1 MKKIFK
7 QSLFILMMFIVLTM
21 TVLTCSAK
29 DVKKESVDTIGAVMA
44 QAVYEMKVTGDQIN
58 LKENTAMTLKAEVT
72 GVKEQPVIT
81 WTSSDESVA
90 VVDENGNVKGK
101 AVGRAL
107 ITASAEVAGQT
118 IEGHYSVYVVTHE
131 NFVKNFL
138 EKNQILSYQ
147 YSYVDDYFYTND
159 KDCWQDT
166 FGYARI
172 FDLVAPYIALEYDYT
187 RVFFNYEDRD
197 FMIQL
202 WKGQYGYV
210 FYGSEIGIYSK
221 DPSDKEPGM
230 LTFYGKAE
238 EEYWPTMEMTLYHQN
253 IQGEWEREFTRDY
266 DKYWWCTGFKPGHL
280 RDVEPADEL
289 RMVAKITF
297 KDAKMAK
304 QFALG
309 LKECGLTRAKN
320 VNSLENDNY
329 YRVKDT
335 VHVRWQD
342 ISEAENT
349 MPIKIG
355 AAALFGFNFLAIL
368 IAGLF
373 ILGFGALAGALLLFI
388 I

>member
-1 MKKIFK
+1 MKRFFRK
-7 QSLFILMMFIVLTM
+7 SILLLIVALILTS
-21 TVLTCSAK
+21 TVLPCYA
-29 DVKKESVDTIGAVMA
+29 A
-44 QAVYEMKVTGDQIN
+44 QAKKATADTVSTKTEKVELNVSSDSIN
-58 LKENTAMTLKAEVT
+58 LVVDKYIILNADVT
-72 GVKEQPVIT
+72 GVEKQPTIS
-81 WTSSDESVA
+81 WKSSDPAVA
-90 VVDENGNVKGK
+90 KVDTNGVVTGVS
-101 AVGRAL
+101 VGRAI
-107 ITASAEVAGQT
+107 ITATAEVDGET
-118 IEGHYSVYVVTHE
+118 LESNYKVNVVTSD

-147 YSYVDDYFYTND
+147 YSYVDDYYYTND
-159 KDCWQDT
+159 KKCWQDN

-172 FDLVAPYIALEYDYT
+172 YDLAAPYIVLEYDYL
-187 RVFFNYEDRD
+187 RVFFTYEDRD
-197 FMIQL
+197 FMVQL

-210 FYGSEIGIYSK
+210 FYGSEIGIYTK
-221 DPSDKEPGM
+221 DVSDKEPGM
-230 LTFYGKAE
+230 LTFFQTAE

-253 IQGEWEREFTRDY
+253 LAGEWEREFTRDY

-280 RDVEPADEL
+280 RQVEPADEL
-289 RMVAKITF
+289 RMIAKITF
-297 KDAKMAK
+297 NDAKMAK

-309 LKECGLTRAKN
+309 LKACGLTRAKN

-355 AAALFGFNFLAIL
+355 AAALFFFNFLAL
-368 IAGLF
+368 LMAVLFMLGFGGLLAGLF
-373 ILGFGALAGALLLFI
+373 IFI